1 MGRKKRG
8 VEVLSPFCHYC
19 DKEFLNANIL
29 LQHQK
34 NRHFACRLCNRKYST
49 AASLATHMSQVH
61 DRVLEKVPNA
71 MAKRDQVDLHIYG
84 MEGVPAE
91 VIEDRLRR
99 KVKKKMIYLEKEL
112 KKLYKID
119 IDDPAF
125 RLVDYDIPEARP
137 KKVVPDVFR
146 QSMQL
151 MPMKFMPQTLM
162 FPPPIGGSM
171 PPMHPGFMP
180 PMHLGGA
187 PPGFIGGP
195 LGI

>member
-1 MGRKKRG
+1 
-8 VEVLSPFCHYC
+8 
-19 DKEFLNANIL
+19 
-29 LQHQK
+29 
-34 NRHFACRLCNRKYST
+34 
-49 AASLATHMSQVH
+49 
-61 DRVLEKVPNA
+61 
-71 MAKRDQVDLHIYG
+71 

-137 KKVVPDVFR
+137 KKAVPDVFR
-146 QSMQL
+146 QSMQF
-151 MPMKFMPQTLM
+151 MPMKFMPQTLI
-162 FPPPIGGSM
+162 FPPPIGGS
-171 PPMHPGFMP
+171 MHPGFMP